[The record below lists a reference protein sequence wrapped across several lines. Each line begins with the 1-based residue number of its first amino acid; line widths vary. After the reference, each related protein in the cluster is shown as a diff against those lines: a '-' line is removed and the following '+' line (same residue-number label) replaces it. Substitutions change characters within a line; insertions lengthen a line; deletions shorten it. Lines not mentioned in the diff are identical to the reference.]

1 MLDTSFRNFYKNAS
15 DSLILEDS
23 EGVIKHLTHLE
34 ELILTSKQEG
44 LNMALAFL
52 RELYD
57 TFKGKINSSTFVS
70 VKIDG
75 APACIVG
82 INPENK
88 QFFVSTKSIGN
99 VNPKINYNELDVDRN
114 HGHAPGLAK
123 KLKLALRYLP
133 AVIRDGVYQGDFLFD
148 QEDLKQQNI
157 DGEDLITFKPNT
169 ITYAVPA
176 HSPLG
181 QRVRGS
187 KIGIIFHTRYSGSTL
202 QDLKKSSDVNV
213 TEFNMTSD
221 AFIDDAKFKDVSGVA
236 SFTGPESKKI
246 ETVLKST
253 ETTGRKIKW
262 DQIPEE
268 IYGYLN
274 TFINSLI
281 RDGRFVEDP
290 HQEYD
295 NFIHWVMAKGQKAI
309 EGMKT
314 EKGRL
319 KKQEG
324 LDTLMTNVENARLS
338 MLNLF
343 ILTTKLEQAKKMFID
358 KYNSAI
364 KTKQFITDEEGNLK
378 VTAPEGY
385 VAVDHL
391 GNMVKFVDRLE
402 FSKANFSVARGD
414 KFK

>member
-1 MLDTSFRNFYKNAS
+1 MLDISFRNFIKGAS
-15 DSLILEDS
+15 GSLIIESS

-34 ELILTSKQEG
+34 ELILTSKKEG
-44 LNMALAFL
+44 LEMALSFL
-52 RELYD
+52 RELYEI
-57 TFKGKINSSTFVS
+57 FKGKSDSSTFVS

-99 VNPKINYNELDVDRN
+99 VNPKINYNDIDVDRN

-123 KLKLALRYLP
+123 KLKLALKYLP

-148 QEDLKQQNI
+148 QEDLHQQNI
-157 DGEDLITFKPNT
+157 EGEDYITFKPNT
-169 ITYAVPA
+169 ITYAVPT
-176 HSPLG
+176 HTPLG
-181 QRVRGS
+181 QRVLGS
-187 KIGIIFHTRYSGSTL
+187 KIGIIFHTRYTGSTL

-213 TEFNMTSD
+213 TEFNMTND
-221 AFIDDAKFKDVSGVA
+221 AFVDDAKFKDVSGIA
-236 SFTGPESKKI
+236 TLTDKETKKI
-246 ETVLKST
+246 ETLIKTS
-253 ETTGRKIKW
+253 ESTGRKIKW
-262 DQIPEE
+262 DTIPDN
-268 IYGYLN
+268 IYVQLN

-281 RDGRFVEDP
+281 REGRFVEDP
-290 HQEYD
+290 HEEYD
-295 NFIHWVMAKGQKAI
+295 KFIHWIVDKAQKAI
-309 EGMKT
+309 GALKT
-314 EKGRL
+314 DSGRA
-319 KKQEG
+319 KKQQA
-324 LDTLMTNVENARLS
+324 LDELMDEIESSRLS
-338 MLNLF
+338 LMNVF
-343 ILTTKLEQAKKMFID
+343 ILTKKLEEAKRLFVH

-364 KTKQFITDEEGNLK
+364 KTKQFITDENGDLK

-385 VAVDHL
+385 VAVDHM

>member
-44 LNMALAFL
+44 LDMALAFL
-52 RELYD
+52 RELYE
-57 TFKGKINSSTFVS
+57 TFKGKSNSSTFVS

-82 INPENK
+82 YNPENN

-123 KLKLALRYLP
+123 KLKLALKYLP
-133 AVIRDGVYQGDFLFD
+133 AVIKSGVYQGDFLFD
-148 QEDLKQQNI
+148 QEDLKPQNI

-169 ITYAVPA
+169 ITYAVPQ

-181 QRVRGS
+181 QRVLGS
-187 KIGIIFHTRYSGSTL
+187 KIGIIFHTKYSGSTL

-221 AFIDDAKFKDVSGVA
+221 AFVDDAKFKDVSGVV
-236 SFTGPESKKI
+236 SFTSADSRKM
-246 ETVLKST
+246 ETLLKSA
-253 ETTGRKIKW
+253 ESTGRKIKW
-262 DQIPEE
+262 LDIPEE
-268 IYGYLN
+268 MYGYLN

-290 HQEYD
+290 HEEYD

-314 EKGRL
+314 EKGRA

-324 LDTLMTNVENARLS
+324 LDSLMTNVENSRLS

-343 ILTTKLEQAKKMFID
+343 ILTKKLEQAKKMFIS

>member
-1 MLDTSFRNFYKNAS
+1 MLDVSFRNFYKNAS
-15 DSLILEDS
+15 DSLILENS

-34 ELILTSKQEG
+34 ELILTSKEEG
-44 LNMALAFL
+44 LNMALSFL

-57 TFKGKINSSTFVS
+57 TFKGKTGSSTFVS

-82 INPENK
+82 INPENN

-114 HGHAPGLAK
+114 HGQAPGLAK
-123 KLKLALRYLP
+123 KLKLALKYLP
-133 AVIRDGVYQGDFLFD
+133 AVVKSGVYQGDFLFD

-169 ITYAVPA
+169 ITYAVPQ

-181 QRVRGS
+181 QRVLGS
-187 KIGIIFHTRYSGSTL
+187 KIGIIFHTRYSGSSL

-221 AFIDDAKFKDVSGVA
+221 AFVDDAKFKDVSGVA
-236 SFTGPESKKI
+236 SFTGAESKKL
-246 ETVLKST
+246 ETLLKTT
-253 ETTGRKIKW
+253 ESTGRKIKW
-262 DQIPEE
+262 LDIPEE
-268 IYGYLN
+268 MYGYLN

-281 RDGRFVEDP
+281 REGRFVNDP
-290 HQEYD
+290 HEEYD
-295 NFIHWVMAKGQKAI
+295 NFIHWVLAKGQKAI
-309 EGMKT
+309 EGMKS
-314 EKGRL
+314 EKGRQ

-324 LDTLMTNVENARLS
+324 LDTLMTNVENGRIS
-338 MLNLF
+338 MLNIF
-343 ILTTKLEQAKKMFID
+343 ILTKKLEQAKKMFID
-358 KYNSAI
+358 KYNAAI
-364 KTKQFITDEEGNLK
+364 KTKQFITDENGNLK

-391 GNMVKFVDRLE
+391 GNMIKFVDRLE

>member
-1 MLDTSFRNFYKNAS
+1 MLETSFRNFYKSAS
-15 DSLILEDS
+15 DTLILEDS

-34 ELILTSKQEG
+34 ELILTSKQGG
-44 LNMALAFL
+44 LSMALSFL
-52 RELYD
+52 KELYEV
-57 TFKGKINSSTFVS
+57 FKGKSNSSTFVS

-99 VNPKINYNELDVDRN
+99 ANPKINYNDIDVDRN
-114 HGHAPGLAK
+114 HGHAPGLVK
-123 KLKLALRYLP
+123 KLKLALKYLP
-133 AVIRDGVYQGDFLFD
+133 AVIKDGVYQGDFLFD
-148 QEDLKQQNI
+148 QQDLKPQNI

-169 ITYAVPA
+169 ITYAVPT
-176 HSPLG
+176 HTPLG
-181 QRVRGS
+181 QRVLSS
-187 KIGIIFHTRYSGSTL
+187 KIGIIFHTKYSGPTL

-213 TEFNMTSD
+213 TEFNMTPD
-221 AFIDDAKFKDVSGVA
+221 VFVDDAKFKDVSGVV
-236 SFTGPESKKI
+236 SFTNAESKKL
-246 ETVLKST
+246 ETLLRTAEST
-253 ETTGRKIKW
+253 GNKIKW
-262 DQIPEE
+262 SEIPDE
-268 IYGYLN
+268 IYTYLN

-281 RDGRFVEDP
+281 REGRFVEDP

-295 NFIHWVMAKGQKAI
+295 SFINWIMIKSQKAV

-314 EKGRL
+314 EKGRQ
-319 KKQEG
+319 KRQTA
-324 LDTLMTNVENARLS
+324 LDALMTNVEHARLS
-338 MLNLF
+338 LLNLF
-343 ILTTKLEQAKKMFID
+343 ILTKKLEQAKKMFIN
-358 KYNSAI
+358 KYNLAI

-385 VAVDHL
+385 VAVDHM

-402 FSKANFSVARGD
+402 FSRANFSVAKGD

>member
-1 MLDTSFRNFYKNAS
+1 MLDESFRKFYKNAS

-34 ELILTSKQEG
+34 ELILTSKEEG
-44 LNMALAFL
+44 LNMALSFL
-52 RELYD
+52 RELYE
-57 TFKGKINSSTFVS
+57 TFKGKTNSSTFVS

-123 KLKLALRYLP
+123 KLKLALKYLP
-133 AVIRDGVYQGDFLFD
+133 AVIRNGVYQGDFLFD

-169 ITYAVPA
+169 ITYAVPQ

-181 QRVRGS
+181 QRVLGS
-187 KIGIIFHTRYSGSTL
+187 KIGIIFHTKYFGSTL

-213 TEFNMTSD
+213 TEFNTTAD
-221 AFIDDAKFKDVSGVA
+221 AFVDDAKFKDVSGVA
-236 SFTGPESKKI
+236 SFTSSESKKL
-246 ETVLKST
+246 ETLLKTTEST
-253 ETTGRKIKW
+253 AKKIKW
-262 DQIPEE
+262 LDIPEE
-268 IYGYLN
+268 IYAYLN

-281 RDGRFVEDP
+281 RQGRFVDDP

-295 NFIHWVMAKGQKAI
+295 TFIGWVMEKGQKAI
-309 EGMKT
+309 DLMKT

-319 KKQEG
+319 KKQES
-324 LDTLMTNVENARLS
+324 LDNLMTNVENARLS
-338 MLNLF
+338 LLNLL
-343 ILTTKLEQAKKMFID
+343 ILTKKLEQAKKMFID

-364 KTKQFITDEEGNLK
+364 RTKQFIADEEGNLK

-402 FSKANFSVARGD
+402 FSRANFSVAKGD